1 MSQETDRIARE
12 VNRISDVIEGDL
24 RIAALTHEESIK
36 VALAGR
42 PFDHVDL
49 LTDSSVNIAF
59 NDGTQMVIDS
69 ASWSAVSFI
78 QEGRA
83 KVPKG
88 WEADKPHPPLSDIT
102 LRRRSHPRAGMSG
115 EFEEVDVLGTWE
127 GMQVRIAQFR
137 ATCSIGSLSLTASL
151 SKPAV

>member
-24 RIAALTHEESIK
+24 RIAVLTHEESIK
-36 VALAGR
+36 VALDGR

-59 NDGTQMVIDS
+59 NDGTQMVIEA

-88 WEADKPHPPLSDIT
+88 WEADKSHPPLSDIT
-102 LRRRSHPRAGMSG
+102 LRRRSLPRAGMSG

-127 GMQVRIAQFR
+127 GMKVRIAQFR

-151 SKPAV
+151 SKPSV

>member
-24 RIAALTHEESIK
+24 RIAVLTHEESIK
-36 VALAGR
+36 VALDGR

-59 NDGTQMVIDS
+59 NDGTQMVIEA
-69 ASWSAVSFI
+69 ASWSAASLV

-83 KVPKG
+83 KVPRG
-88 WEADKPHPPLSDIT
+88 WEADKTHPPLSDIVI
-102 LRRRSHPRAGMSG
+102 RRRSLPRAGMSG

-137 ATCSIGSLSLTASL
+137 ATCSLGSLSLTASL
-151 SKPAV
+151 SKPSV